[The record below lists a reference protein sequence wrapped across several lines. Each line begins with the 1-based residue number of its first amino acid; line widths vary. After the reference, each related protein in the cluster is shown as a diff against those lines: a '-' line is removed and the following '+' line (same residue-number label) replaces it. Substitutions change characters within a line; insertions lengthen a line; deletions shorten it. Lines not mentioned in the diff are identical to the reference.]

1 MRLTST
7 EEYGLRCLLTVA
19 RAYPA
24 SLSIGQVAEAEGLSH
39 DYAAKL
45 LRVLRQGGLLLAKR
59 GSQGGFRLSRPVDEV
74 TVWDALKS
82 LDSPIYDAAFCEGHT
97 GQRDTCVHSSGCTV
111 RSLWTWVGGALEG
124 VLARVTLKDL
134 LHGEVHTTQALMSA
148 AGAAP

>member
-24 SLSIGQVAEAEGLSH
+24 SVSIAQVADAEGLSH

-45 LRVLRQGGLLLAKR
+45 LRVLRQGGLLLARR
-59 GSQGGFRLSRPVDEV
+59 GAQGGFRLSRPAGEV

-82 LDSPIYDAAFCEGHT
+82 LDSPIYDADFCEGHT
-97 GQRDTCVHSSGCTV
+97 GQRETCVHNSGCTV
-111 RSLWTWVGGALEG
+111 RSLWTWVGGALET
-124 VLARVTLKDL
+124 VLARVTLTDL
-134 LHGEVHTTQALMSA
+134 LHGEVHTTEALMSA